1 MALLLAVQ
9 PQYRLSISVT
19 GRVRMSTCRW
29 SSSTEIVTVGGAA
42 AAPTVEE
49 IFGLT
54 VPAAANAAKIVTTAR
69 VVSSF
74 IMEYLL
80 FADVEILFA
89 VLQA

>member
-1 MALLLAVQ
+1 
-9 PQYRLSISVT
+9 
-19 GRVRMSTCRW
+19 MSTCRW
-29 SSSTEIVTVGGAA
+29 SSSTDIVTVGGAA
-42 AAPTVEE
+42 TEPTAEE

-54 VPAAANAAKIVTTAR
+54 VPPAANPARIVTTAK

-80 FADVEILFA
+80 FADVKILFA